1 MTQIKQFAFSFSR
14 YRDNERTARSTTPTI
29 TVAPR
34 TATPSEKSGTI
45 NVTVNPKSI
54 STIGVASAVPTKSVA
69 PKVTKKIDM
78 GAALNF
84 GRSELGINSP
94 THRNTH
100 AEEDL
105 FGIADVV
112 ASSSASTTA
121 VASGND
127 LLEDVFKT
135 CSPTGD
141 LAAPN
146 AQIDDD
152 DFFNPR
158 DEESQE
164 FGDFASAFGST
175 AAAAVTAIPPQPC
188 VVPVASSARKDEF
201 ADFSSAFTS
210 APNPTISG
218 GGNADILFAAVAPP
232 SNPVASN
239 PISSGADLLS
249 DLDGLSMGA
258 PIPSGKCLP

>member
-1 MTQIKQFAFSFSR
+1 M
-14 YRDNERTARSTTPTI
+14 
-29 TVAPR
+29 
-34 TATPSEKSGTI
+34 
-45 NVTVNPKSI
+45 
-54 STIGVASAVPTKSVA
+54 
-69 PKVTKKIDM
+69 
-78 GAALNF
+78 
-84 GRSELGINSP
+84 GINSP

-112 ASSSASTTA
+112 ASSSASTTT
-121 VASGND
+121 VGGGND

-141 LAAPN
+141 PVAPN

-175 AAAAVTAIPPQPC
+175 AGAAATALPPQLS
-188 VVPVASSARKDEF
+188 VVPNAAPAKKDEF
-201 ADFSSAFTS
+201 ADFGSAFTS
-210 APNPTISG
+210 APNPTTSV
-218 GGNADILFAAVAPP
+218 GGNADILFAAAAPL
-232 SNPVASN
+232 SNPIASN
-239 PISSGADLLS
+239 PITSSADLLS
-249 DLDGLSMGA
+249 DLDGLSLGA
-258 PIPSGKCLP
+258 PIQSGKCLP

>member
-1 MTQIKQFAFSFSR
+1 
-14 YRDNERTARSTTPTI
+14 
-29 TVAPR
+29 
-34 TATPSEKSGTI
+34 
-45 NVTVNPKSI
+45 
-54 STIGVASAVPTKSVA
+54 
-69 PKVTKKIDM
+69 M

-121 VASGND
+121 VGGGND

-141 LAAPN
+141 PVASN
-146 AQIDDD
+146 AQVDDD

-175 AAAAVTAIPPQPC
+175 AGAAATALPPQPIS
-188 VVPVASSARKDEF
+188 VPVGALAKKDEF
-201 ADFSSAFTS
+201 ADFGSAFTS
-210 APNPTISG
+210 APNPTISAV
-218 GGNADILFAAVAPP
+218 GNADILFASAPP
-232 SNPVASN
+232 LSNPIASN
-239 PISSGADLLS
+239 SISSGADLLS
-249 DLDGLSMGA
+249 DLDGLNLGA
-258 PIPSGKCLP
+258 PIPSGKCHPLIFRILFAFTSTKSSVTVSIFLDRDT